1 MQTWSLAGLD
11 SREVKKATI
20 VNWMQLGVY
29 KTREKLY
36 QYKNIKSDLC
46 LACDNE
52 QTENLHHL
60 IFLCS
65 HYEDIRQPVLTKL
78 FLMNTNLLQI
88 MDNPKLKVMLVLDPT
103 STLLPDSIT
112 EHWDQTNFDVHAL
125 CRDMLY
131 NIHKKRDKLYTVKDK
146 L

>member
-1 MQTWSLAGLD
+1 M
-11 SREVKKATI
+11 EVKKATI

-29 KTREKLY
+29 KTREKLF

-52 QTENLHHL
+52 QKENLYHL
-60 IFLCS
+60 IFLCT
-65 HYEDIRQPVLTKL
+65 HYEDKRQPVLTKL
-78 FLMNTNLLQI
+78 FLMNSNLVQI
-88 MDNPKLKVMLVLDPT
+88 KKLKVMLVLDPT
-103 STLLPDSIT
+103 SSLLPDTIT

-131 NIHKKRDKLYTVKDK
+131 NMHKKRDKLYTVKEK
-146 L
+146 I